1 MNESLPR
8 ADETLDD
15 LRLGGLKILQKQD
28 GYRFSLDPIL
38 LCDFAEVKKGEHVV
52 DLGTGSGVICLLL
65 ARLSQ
70 AANLTG
76 IEINPEL
83 AERAQRNVLLNRLR
97 ERVEILHGDVR
108 NIRNLLPPQSVQVVL
123 ANPPYR
129 EVGRGRIAPGDERAG
144 ARHELAGGLDDFL
157 RAACFLLGNGG
168 RFYLVYLAER
178 LTELL
183 NGMRACHLEPKR
195 LRFIHSRHGEDARM
209 VLVEGRRDGRPG
221 VRIEP
226 PLVVY
231 DGETYSLEILKI
243 YDEKGE
249 GASEELGLV

>member
-1 MNESLPR
+1 MDEGLPR

-15 LRLGGLKILQKQD
+15 LRVGGLKIFQKQD

-108 NIRNLLPPQSVQVVL
+108 NIRNLLPPQSAQVVL

-129 EVGRGRIAPGDERAG
+129 EVGRGRVAPGDERAG
-144 ARHELAGGLDDFL
+144 ARHELAGGLNDFL
-157 RAACFLLGNGG
+157 QAAGCLLSNGG
-168 RFYLVYLAER
+168 RVYMVYLAER
-178 LTELL
+178 LTDLL
-183 NGMRACHLEPKR
+183 NGMRDCRLEPKR

-209 VLVEGRRDGRPG
+209 VLVEGRRDGKPG
-221 VRIEP
+221 VRIEA

-231 DGETYSLEILKI
+231 DGEAYSSEVLKI
-243 YDEKGE
+243 YGE
-249 GASEELGLV
+249 VGGDG